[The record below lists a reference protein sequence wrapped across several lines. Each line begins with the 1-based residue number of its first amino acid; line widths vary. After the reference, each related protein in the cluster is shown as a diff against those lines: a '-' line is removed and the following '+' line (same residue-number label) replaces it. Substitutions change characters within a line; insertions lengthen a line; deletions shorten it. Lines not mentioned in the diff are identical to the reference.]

1 MRKFFI
7 FFYFF
12 FLNLISYSQD
22 KSQIIDD
29 FARKGKELW
38 QIPGMSLVIVENDST
53 IFKSTYGVKN
63 YSTREKVDTK
73 TIFSMGSTTKA
84 FIAMGLG
91 ILVDRDSI
99 GWNDKVVDHLPDFKL
114 SDPYITNDARVKDLL
129 THNLG
134 IGNEDR
140 LWTTDSTSVE
150 ELLSNFS
157 KSERKYSLR
166 GGYTYQNIMYVV
178 AGRLIE
184 KVSGKTW
191 QEFIQYNILEPIG
204 LECTLTWSRDIFEYG
219 NHTYPHMIDYEE
231 GIVNVPFTISDQIGA
246 AGMMWSCVDDME
258 KYLSFLLNNSEVDGL
273 RILSEK
279 TFNYIFEPQIII
291 GSSFYPTSKLTKP
304 NWRTYGLGWFQH
316 DYRGLK
322 IDMHTGSLQ
331 GLVAIIAMVRD
342 KNIALQVFANMD
354 GAELRHALVYKI
366 FDLLLFDDNSRDW
379 NSEVFELYNERSER
393 YKKSYFES
401 FENRDKSKKLSYEL
415 KDFVGKFSND
425 MYGDIAVTLRTREGK
440 KSKKKYY
447 LNLDVNN
454 NIKNFDLEWWEG
466 NTFLTDKDEK
476 WLEKLFVDF
485 KEEDGS
491 IKSLK
496 IYNVKFDKVSN

>member
-99 GWNDKVVDHLPDFKL
+99 GWNDKVVDHLPDFRL
-114 SDPYITNDARVKDLL
+114 SDPYITYDARVKDLL

-157 KSERKYSLR
+157 MSERKYSLR

-246 AGMMWSCVDDME
+246 AGMMWSCVEDME
-258 KYLSFLLNNSEVDGL
+258 KYLSFLLNKSEVDGI

-342 KNIALQVFANMD
+342 KNIGLQVFANMD

-425 MYGDIAVTLRTREGK
+425 MYGDIAVTLQTREGK

-496 IYNVKFDKVSN
+496 IYNVQFDKVSY

>member
-1 MRKFFI
+1 MKKILIFYLFI
-7 FFYFF
+7 F
-12 FLNLISYSQD
+12 NTVGYSQD
-22 KSQIIDD
+22 KGKIIDD
-29 FARKGKELW
+29 FATKGKELW
-38 QIPGMSLVIVENDST
+38 QIPGMSVVVVENDST

-63 YSTREKVDTK
+63 YFTREVVDNK
-73 TIFSMGSTTKA
+73 TIFSMASTTKA
-84 FIAMGLG
+84 FIGMGLG

-99 GWNDKVVDHLPDFKL
+99 SWNDKVVDYLPNFKL
-114 SDPYITNDARVKDLL
+114 SDPYITNDARIKDLL

-140 LWTTDSTSVE
+140 LWTTDSTSID
-150 ELLSNFS
+150 ELLFNFS
-157 KSERKYSLR
+157 KSKRKYPIR

-178 AGRLIE
+178 AGRVIE
-184 KVSGKTW
+184 KVSGQTW
-191 QEFIQYNILEPIG
+191 QDFIKYNILEPIG

-219 NHTYPHMIDYEE
+219 NHTYPHMIDYDE

-258 KYLSFLLNNSEVDGL
+258 KYLSFLLNNSEVDGK

-342 KNIALQVFANMD
+342 KNIGLQVFANMD

-393 YKKSYFES
+393 YKKSYYES

-415 KDFVGKFSND
+415 EDFVGKYSND
-425 MYGDIAVTLRTREGK
+425 MYGDIIVTLLKREGK
-440 KSKKKYY
+440 KSRKKYY

-496 IYNVKFDKVSN
+496 IYNVQFDKVSN

>member
-1 MRKFFI
+1 MKKILI
-7 FFYFF
+7 FY
-12 FLNLISYSQD
+12 LLIVNLVGYSQD
-22 KSQIIDD
+22 NRQIIDD
-29 FARKGKELW
+29 FAIKGKELW
-38 QIPGMSLVIVENDST
+38 QIPGMSLVVVENDST

-63 YSTREKVDTK
+63 YFTKEEVDDK
-73 TIFSMGSTTKA
+73 TIFSMASTTKA
-84 FIAMGLG
+84 FIGMGLG

-99 GWNDKVVDHLPDFKL
+99 GWNDKVVDHLPKFKL
-114 SDPYITNDARVKDLL
+114 SDPYISNDARVKDLL

-140 LWTTDSTSVE
+140 LWTTDSTSID
-150 ELLSNFS
+150 ELLLNFS

-184 KVSGKTW
+184 KVSGQSW
-191 QEFIQYNILEPIG
+191 QDFIEHNILKPIG
-204 LECTLTWSRDIFEYG
+204 LECTLTWSKDIFEYG

-246 AGMMWSCVDDME
+246 AGMMWSCLDDME
-258 KYLSFLLNNSEVDGL
+258 KYLYFLLNNSEVDGK

-342 KNIALQVFANMD
+342 KNIGLQVFANMD

-415 KDFVGKFSND
+415 EDFVGKFSND
-425 MYGDIAVTLRTREGK
+425 MYGDIHVTLLQRDVK
-440 KSKKKYY
+440 KSKNKYY
-447 LNLDVNN
+447 LNLEVNN

-485 KEEDGS
+485 IEEDDS

-496 IYNVKFDKVSN
+496 IYNVEFDKVIN

>member
-1 MRKFFI
+1 MRKLLI
-7 FFYFF
+7 FFCFF

-99 GWNDKVVDHLPDFKL
+99 GWNDKVVDHLPDFRL
-114 SDPYITNDARVKDLL
+114 SDPYITYDARVKDLL

-157 KSERKYSLR
+157 MSERKYSLR

-246 AGMMWSCVDDME
+246 AGMMWSCVEDME
-258 KYLSFLLNNSEVDGL
+258 KYLSFLLNKSEVDGI

-342 KNIALQVFANMD
+342 KNIGLQVFANMD

-425 MYGDIAVTLRTREGK
+425 MYGDIAVTLQTREGK

>member
-99 GWNDKVVDHLPDFKL
+99 GWNDKVVDHLPDFRL
-114 SDPYITNDARVKDLL
+114 SDPYITYDARVKDLL

-157 KSERKYSLR
+157 MSERKYSLR

-246 AGMMWSCVDDME
+246 AGMMWSCVEDME
-258 KYLSFLLNNSEVDGL
+258 KYLSFLLNKSEVDGI

-342 KNIALQVFANMD
+342 KNIGLQVFANMD

-425 MYGDIAVTLRTREGK
+425 MYGDIAVTLQTREGK

-496 IYNVKFDKVSN
+496 IYNVQFDKVSN

>member
-1 MRKFFI
+1 MKKILI
-7 FFYFF
+7 FY
-12 FLNLISYSQD
+12 LLIVNLVGYSQD
-22 KSQIIDD
+22 NRQIIDD
-29 FARKGKELW
+29 FAIKGKELW
-38 QIPGMSLVIVENDST
+38 QIPGMSLVVVENDST

-63 YSTREKVDTK
+63 YFTKEEVDDK
-73 TIFSMGSTTKA
+73 TIFSMASTTKA
-84 FIAMGLG
+84 FIGMGLG

-99 GWNDKVVDHLPDFKL
+99 GWNDKVVDHLPKFKL
-114 SDPYITNDARVKDLL
+114 SDPYISNDARVKDLL

-140 LWTTDSTSVE
+140 LWTTDSTSID
-150 ELLSNFS
+150 ELLLNFS

-184 KVSGKTW
+184 KVSGQSW
-191 QEFIQYNILEPIG
+191 QDFIEHNILKPIG
-204 LECTLTWSRDIFEYG
+204 LESTLTWSKDIFEYG

-246 AGMMWSCVDDME
+246 AGMMWSCLDDME
-258 KYLSFLLNNSEVDGL
+258 KYLYFLLNNSEVDGK

-342 KNIALQVFANMD
+342 KNIGLQVFANMD

-415 KDFVGKFSND
+415 EDFVGKFSND
-425 MYGDIAVTLRTREGK
+425 MYGDIHVTLLQRDVK
-440 KSKKKYY
+440 KSKNKYY

-485 KEEDGS
+485 IEEDDS

-496 IYNVKFDKVSN
+496 IYNVEFDKVIN

>member
-99 GWNDKVVDHLPDFKL
+99 GWNDKVVDHLPDFRL
-114 SDPYITNDARVKDLL
+114 SDPYITYDARVKDLL

-157 KSERKYSLR
+157 MSERKYSLR

-258 KYLSFLLNNSEVDGL
+258 KYLSFLLNNSEVDGI

-342 KNIALQVFANMD
+342 KNIGLQVFANMD

-425 MYGDIAVTLRTREGK
+425 MYGDIAVTLQTREGK

-496 IYNVKFDKVSN
+496 IYNVQFDKVSY

>member
-99 GWNDKVVDHLPDFKL
+99 GWNDKVVDHLPDFRL
-114 SDPYITNDARVKDLL
+114 SDPYITHDARVKDLL

-157 KSERKYSLR
+157 MSERKYSLR

-246 AGMMWSCVDDME
+246 AGMMWSCVEDME
-258 KYLSFLLNNSEVDGL
+258 KYLSFLLNKSEVDGI

-342 KNIALQVFANMD
+342 KNIGLQVFANMD

-425 MYGDIAVTLRTREGK
+425 MYGDIAVTLQTREGK

-496 IYNVKFDKVSN
+496 IYNVQFDKVSN

>member
-1 MRKFFI
+1 MRKLFI
-7 FFYFF
+7 FFCFF
-12 FLNLISYSQD
+12 FLSLISHSQD
-22 KSQIIDD
+22 KTQIIDD
-29 FARKGKELW
+29 FVIKGKELW

-53 IFKSTYGVKN
+53 IFKNTYGVKN
-63 YSTREKVDTK
+63 YFTREKVDTK
-73 TIFSMGSTTKA
+73 TIFSMASTTKA

-114 SDPYITNDARVKDLL
+114 SDPYITYDARVKDLL

-157 KSERKYSLR
+157 MSERKYSLR

-191 QEFIQYNILEPIG
+191 QDFIQYNILEPIG
-204 LECTLTWSRDIFEYG
+204 LECTLTWSRDIFEYD

-258 KYLSFLLNNSEVDGL
+258 KYLSFLLNNGEVDDKK
-273 RILSEK
+273 ILSEK

-342 KNIALQVFANMD
+342 KNIGLQVFANMD

-425 MYGDIAVTLRTREGK
+425 MYGDIAVTLLTREGK

-496 IYNVKFDKVSN
+496 IYNVQFDKVSN